1 MTRKPSESG
10 VSIGDLSRRTGV
22 AIDTLRAWERRYGV
36 PTPTRSRG
44 GHRRYAERDVER
56 IGWLTARIG
65 EGRRIGEAIVALRL
79 VEAASGPGSG
89 DSPGSSLVEAAL
101 AGDRRTM
108 AAGLDAAFGA
118 LPLAAA
124 LEHVV
129 FPALAELGGLWAGG
143 ERTIAAEHLLS
154 EDVGRR
160 IASHSAAA
168 QPAGGPV
175 AVVFCPREERHGLGA
190 LALATLLGADGWE
203 VLHLGTDTPVAEVA
217 DLARRRR
224 AVATVAVCT
233 LPEIA
238 AEAVAEIAME
248 PDRSRWVLAGPAF
261 AREAT
266 ECHGIPVW
274 GPGLEDARGAAQ
286 ARRASPP
293 R

>member
-1 MTRKPSESG
+1 M
-10 VSIGDLSRRTGV
+10 L
-22 AIDTLRAWERRYGV
+22 
-36 PTPTRSRG
+36 TPTRSSG
-44 GHRRYAERDVER
+44 GHRRYADRDVER

-65 EGRRIGEAIVALRL
+65 EGRRIGEAVVALRL
-79 VEAASGPGSG
+79 VESASGPGSG
-89 DSPGSSLVEAAL
+89 DSAGRPLVEAAL
-101 AGDRRTM
+101 AGDRRRM
-108 AAGLDAAFGA
+108 AAGLDEAFGA

-129 FPALAELGGLWAGG
+129 FPALAELGGMWAGG

-175 AVVFCPREERHGLGA
+175 AVVFCPPDERHGLGA

-203 VLHLGTDTPVAEVA
+203 VLYLGTDTPVAEVA

-224 AVATVAVCT
+224 AVAAVAVCT
-233 LPEIA
+233 LPEA
-238 AEAVAEIAME
+238 AAAAVAEIEME
-248 PDRSRWVLAGPAF
+248 PDRTRWVLAGPAF
-261 AREAT
+261 AHEAP
-266 ECHGIPVW
+266 ERHGIPVW
-274 GPGLEDARGAAQ
+274 GPGLDH
-286 ARRASPP
+286 ARRAARARRACLP